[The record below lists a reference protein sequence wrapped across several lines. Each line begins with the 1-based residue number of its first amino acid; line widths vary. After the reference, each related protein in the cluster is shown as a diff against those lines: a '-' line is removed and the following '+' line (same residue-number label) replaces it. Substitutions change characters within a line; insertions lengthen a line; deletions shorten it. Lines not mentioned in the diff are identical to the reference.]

1 VVVDYRV
8 IAVDVGHFPLVLL
21 DMGHAGRSRDDFD
34 QMFDAFRAANDMAR
48 KTGKPY
54 VLVAVTRDVPNPG
67 ERKMIVERAN
77 TFTHDD
83 HKLVGGVVLI
93 IQNGIIRGAV
103 TVLGWMIPRM
113 GRFEAV
119 SSTDEGVEAGVRLVR
134 KLGLDYGAERV
145 ERAKQWFRRN
155 EGGPRLRGVAGSR

>member
-1 VVVDYRV
+1 
-8 IAVDVGHFPLVLL
+8 VDVGHFPLVLL
-21 DMGHAGRSRDDFD
+21 DMGRAGRNRDDFD

-67 ERKMIVERAN
+67 ERKMIVERSNA
-77 TFTHDD
+77 FTAED

-93 IQNGIIRGAV
+93 IQNAIIRGAV

-113 GRFEAV
+113 GRFDAV
-119 SSTDEGVEAGVRLVR
+119 SSTDEGVDAGVQCLR
-134 KLGLDYGAERV
+134 KLGVDYPAERAD
-145 ERAKQWFRRN
+145 RAKQWFRRN
-155 EGGPRLRGVAGSR
+155 EARPRLRGAGGSR

>member
-1 VVVDYRV
+1 
-8 IAVDVGHFPLVLL
+8 VDVTHFPLVLL
-21 DMGHAGRSRDDFD
+21 DMGHTGREARDFD

-48 KTGKPY
+48 KAGKPY

-77 TFTHDD
+77 TFTPDD

-119 SSTDEGVEAGVRLVR
+119 SSTDEGVEAGVRSVR
-134 KLGLDYGAERV
+134 KLGMDYSPERV
-145 ERAKQWFRRN
+145 DRAKQWFRRSQVRS
-155 EGGPRLRGVAGSR
+155 RLRGAAGSR

>member
-1 VVVDYRV
+1 
-8 IAVDVGHFPLVLL
+8 
-21 DMGHAGRSRDDFD
+21 MGHAGRTRDDFD
-34 QMFDAFRAANDMAR
+34 QMFDAFRAANDLAR
-48 KTGKPY
+48 KAGKPY

-77 TFTHDD
+77 AFTPDD

-119 SSTDEGVEAGVRLVR
+119 SSTDEGVEAGVRYVR
-134 KLGLDYGAERV
+134 KLGMDYTAERAD
-145 ERAKQWFRRN
+145 RAKQWFRRSDAR
-155 EGGPRLRGVAGSR
+155 PRLRGAAGSR